1 MVWNGLVDSVA
12 SRVMEGV
19 LNAMGQPPIRV
30 VLWDGS
36 ELGPPEDRAIG
47 RIHIRDRGALARLAS
62 DVAYEAG
69 ELYAEG
75 RVGFDGDMIEM
86 LVTMYR
92 AQIDTGVLARL
103 LPQSLLRGV
112 RRYDLGSARSNA
124 HHHYDVG
131 NEFYGLWLDERML
144 YTCAYFPTPQHTL
157 EEAQLAKMDHV
168 SRKLALRPGQHVIE
182 AGCGWGSL
190 ALHMARYY
198 GVTVRA
204 CNISSE
210 QIAYARE
217 QAEKQGLQDRVEFIE
232 DDYRNLSGRCDAFVS
247 VGMLEHVGSPHYAEL
262 GRVIDR
268 CLEPEGLGFVHSI
281 GRSRPQRL
289 NPWIERRIFP
299 NAYPPTLREMMDVV
313 EGQNFAVLDVENL
326 RRHYRLTTWHWFQRF
341 QEHRQR
347 IEEMVGAHRT
357 RSWELYL
364 AGATAAFATGSLQ
377 LFQMLFSRAE
387 NDRIPWTRRHV
398 SSGEPADFGES
409 AE

>member
-1 MVWNGLVDSVA
+1 MVWNQLIDSSA
-12 SRVMEGV
+12 AWIMEGM
-19 LNAMGQPPIRV
+19 LSAMGDPPIRV
-30 VLWDGS
+30 VLWDGR
-36 ELGPPEDRAIG
+36 EYGAPEERAIG
-47 RIHIRDRGALARLAS
+47 RVHIRDRGALGRLAL
-62 DVAYEAG
+62 DLAYEAG

-75 RVGFDGDMIEM
+75 RVDFDGDMIEL
-86 LVTMYR
+86 LVTMFR
-92 AQIDTGVLARL
+92 GQIDTGLLVKL
-103 LPQSLLRGV
+103 LPQRLVRGV
-112 RRYDLGSARSNA
+112 LRYDLSTSRRNA
-124 HHHYDVG
+124 QHHYDVG
-131 NEFYGLWLDERML
+131 NEFYGLWLDERMV
-144 YTCAYFPTPQHTL
+144 YTCAYFPNPQHTL
-157 EEAQLAKMDHV
+157 EEAQLAKMDQV

-217 QAEKQGLQDRVEFIE
+217 QAEKQGLQERVEFIE

-247 VGMLEHVGSPHYAEL
+247 VGMLEHVGRSHYAEL
-262 GRVIDR
+262 GRVVDR
-268 CLEPEGLGFVHSI
+268 CLEPEGLGFVHTI
-281 GRSRPQRL
+281 GRSRPQRV

-313 EGQNFAVLDVENL
+313 EEQNFAVLDVENL
-326 RRHYRLTTWHWFQRF
+326 RRHYRRTTWHWFQRF
-341 QEHRQR
+341 QQHRPR
-347 IEEMVGAHRT
+347 IEEMVGPHRT

-377 LFQMLFSRAE
+377 LFQMLFSRAS
-387 NDRIPWTRRHV
+387 NDRIPWTRAHV
-398 SSGEPADFGES
+398 GSGEPADFGED

>member
-1 MVWNGLVDSVA
+1 MVLSQLIDSSA
-12 SRVMEGV
+12 PRLMQGV
-19 LNAMGQPPIRV
+19 LKAMGDPPIRV
-30 VLWDGS
+30 VLWEGT
-36 ELGPPEDRAIG
+36 ELGPPVEQAIG
-47 RIHIRDRGALARLAS
+47 QVHIRDRGALARLAL

-75 RVGFDGDMIEM
+75 RVGLEGDMIELLAAM
-86 LVTMYR
+86 FCGRVNTGLLVK
-92 AQIDTGVLARL
+92 L
-103 LPQSLLRGV
+103 LPQRLIRGV
-112 RRYDLGSARSNA
+112 LRYDLGTARRNA
-124 HHHYDVG
+124 QHHYDVG

-157 EEAQLAKMDHV
+157 EEAQLAKLDQV

-247 VGMLEHVGSPHYAEL
+247 VGMLEHVGRTHYAEL

-281 GRSRPQRL
+281 GRSRPQRI

-299 NAYPPTLREMMDVV
+299 NAYPPTLRQMMDIV
-313 EGQNFAVLDVENL
+313 EAQNFAVLDVENL
-326 RRHYRLTTWHWFQRF
+326 RRHYHLTAQHWLRRF
-341 QEHRQR
+341 QGHRAR
-347 IEEMVGAHRT
+347 IEEMVGAYRT

-364 AGATAAFATGSLQ
+364 AGASASFAVGSLQ
-377 LFQMLFSRAE
+377 LFQMLFSRAG

-398 SSGEPADFGES
+398 SSGEPAYFGDA